1 VVSGEGVLLSP
12 LTFMVSFMTFGPA
25 PFNSIAHLES
35 QAILVDLRERMM
47 VLEVEMK
54 AQRALLQRLI
64 DLLETPND

>member
-1 VVSGEGVLLSP
+1 
-12 LTFMVSFMTFGPA
+12 MVSFMTFGPA